1 MKRRNFLTFSFAL
14 GSIEALGKEKSPPK
28 KGFIVG
34 LGKQDL
40 GKNTPFKGVNAND
53 LKISSRD
60 TNGNLSIFEYIGT
73 EKTGPSLHVHFF

>member
-34 LGKQDL
+34 LGEARF
-40 GKNTPFKGVNAND
+40 G
-53 LKISSRD
+53 
-60 TNGNLSIFEYIGT
+60 
-73 EKTGPSLHVHFF
+73 EKYSF